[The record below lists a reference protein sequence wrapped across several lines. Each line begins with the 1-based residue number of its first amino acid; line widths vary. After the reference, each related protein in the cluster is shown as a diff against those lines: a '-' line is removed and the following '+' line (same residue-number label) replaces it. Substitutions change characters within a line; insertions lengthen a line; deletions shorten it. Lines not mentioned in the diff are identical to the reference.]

1 VRRTLRFR
9 QVISRRAVV
18 LGACKLSA
26 ISLLFGRLY
35 YLQFMKADS
44 FKTRSE
50 NNRISTHL
58 LRPSRGVL
66 RDRKGKILAE
76 NNRFFRLILE
86 RRSKEQTEQ
95 AMKKIGGLLDLPV
108 KRYEELQKKLTEIP
122 VGRSVTV
129 KDHLPWSEVAQ
140 LEFHTP
146 ELPGVSIEER
156 EQRYYPMKDAMAHML
171 GYVGAVSEKELRPDT
186 PVLRLPEFKIG
197 KNGVEKTK
205 EDLLRGKPGL
215 QQLEVNA
222 NGLTIRALQKRE
234 SVAGEDLNLTFDR
247 DLQQYAYERL
257 GEESGA
263 IVVMDVVTGE
273 VLTAVST
280 PAYDPNIFS
289 RSISHEYWN
298 SLRDN
303 AKIPL
308 LNKITSGQYPP
319 GSTYKMIVALAAMED
334 GLATYHTK
342 VHCPG
347 HYFVGTHRFNCWKPE
362 GHGLVNVSDAISE
375 SCDTY
380 FYTMAE
386 KLGIEKITAMSKR
399 FGLGEVTGIGT
410 PDEKSG
416 LLPSAEWKRK
426 RHNEIWLPGDTVNS
440 SIGQGYVL
448 STPMQLAVMTARLA
462 NGGREVTPTLYRPE
476 KGGDTPMPKS
486 MGLDVK
492 NMEIIQQAMWKVVND
507 EDGTARASKFPNH
520 EIKMAGK
527 TGTSQVKKIY
537 KRGQDQS
544 KIPWEDRHHALFVG
558 YAPFNDPRY
567 AISVVI
573 EHGGGGSSAA
583 APVAR
588 DVLGKALELIDIPA
602 LGVEE
607 EEDAFEERLEL
618 GQL

>member
-1 VRRTLRFR
+1 MRRTLRFR
-9 QVISRRAVV
+9 QVISRRSVV

-26 ISLLFGRLY
+26 VSLLFGRLY

-44 FKTRSE
+44 YKTRAE
-50 NNRISTHL
+50 NNRISTQL
-58 LRPSRGVL
+58 LRPSRGVI
-66 RDRKGKILAE
+66 RDRNGNALAE
-76 NNRFFRLILE
+76 NNRFFRLVLE
-86 RRSKEQTEQ
+86 RRSQEQTEK
-95 AMKKIGGLLDLPV
+95 ALRKLGGLLNLPV
-108 KRYEELQKKLTEIP
+108 ERYADLKKTLLSTP
-122 VGRSVTV
+122 AGRSVTI
-129 KDHLPWSEVAQ
+129 KDHLSWSEVSQ

-146 ELPGVSIEER
+146 ELPGVGIEER
-156 EQRYYPMKDAMAHML
+156 EQRHYAMKDSLAHML
-171 GYVGAVSEKELRPDT
+171 GYVGAVSEKELRPDM

-197 KNGVEKTK
+197 KNGVEKTM
-205 EDLLRGKPGL
+205 EDDLRGTPGL

-222 NGLTIRALQKRE
+222 NGLTVRALKKRE
-234 SVAGEDLNLTFDR
+234 SESGR
-247 DLQQYAYERL
+247 DLTLTIDKDLQHYAFERL

-263 IVVMDVVTGE
+263 VVVMDVLNGE
-273 VLTAVST
+273 VLAAVST

-289 RSISHEYWN
+289 RSISHDYWN

-303 AKIPL
+303 PKIPL
-308 LNKITSGQYPP
+308 LNKITAGQYPP
-319 GSTYKMIVALAAMED
+319 GSTFKMIVALAAMED

-347 HYFVGTHRFNCWKPE
+347 HYFVGKHRFNCWKAG
-362 GHGLVNVSDAISE
+362 GHGLMNVSSALTE

-386 KLGIEKITAMSKR
+386 KLGIEKITEMSKR
-399 FGLGEVTGIGT
+399 FGLGAVTEIGT

-426 RHNEIWLPGDTVNS
+426 RYGEIWLPGDTVNS
-440 SIGQGYVL
+440 AIGQGYVL

-462 NGGREVTPTLYRPE
+462 NGGRAVKPTLYRPV
-476 KGGDTPMPKS
+476 KGEVRPLPKTL
-486 MGLDVK
+486 GIDVK
-492 NMEIIQQAMWKVVND
+492 NMEIIQQAMWKVVNHQK
-507 EDGTARASKFPNH
+507 GTARASAFPNH

-544 KIPWEDRHHALFVG
+544 KIPWADRHHALFVG

-573 EHGGGGSSAA
+573 EHGGGGASAA

-588 DVLGKALELIDIPA
+588 DILGKALELINIPA
-602 LGVEE
+602 LGIKEE
-607 EEDAFEERLEL
+607 EGKREERLEL
-618 GQL
+618 GLL